1 MRELLLKTG
10 RHGLAFSTSLLLSR
24 MVGFVLV
31 PFLTKELPKA
41 DFGVVDSLALAGQV
55 IALVAAQGIPPAVF
69 RAYSYTAASAAE
81 RRAAIVTGFRYTGL
95 STLVLGLTC
104 ALFAAPLAGALGGD
118 RSFAPLFLMVLAT
131 YWCSNVRNVCAAVL
145 RAEFRTKEFLTVHC
159 GEFLLCVALNVY
171 FVLILK
177 TGLCGIIY
185 SNLIGAVAALVLAVC
200 FVPQVLGAA
209 FDRRLLREM
218 LVFGL
223 PLVPGSLALWLLDFT
238 DRFCFLWLLPQ
249 REALDL
255 IGLYGRGVLFASIL
269 QAVLIM
275 PLTSLWPNV
284 FYDLAKSEHG
294 HRNIGRCAS
303 YYAAVSCFLGVGLG
317 AVSRPIVALMTAP
330 EYHKA
335 WVVVPV
341 LSFGIVLLGA
351 SKVTEV
357 GFYISGR
364 TRRLPFLVFG
374 AVLANAA
381 LNLALIPRF
390 GISGAAWA
398 SACAYAVLVV
408 IMGGCGARH
417 YRIDYEWRRL
427 LKTALVAALVL
438 AACLLLPYP
447 GDASAGRVLADLLL
461 RGTLA
466 ALLFPALLLA
476 VGFLD
481 AEERQILRQAL
492 HRC

>member
-10 RHGLAFSTSLLLSR
+10 RHGMAFSVSLLLSR

-31 PFLTKELPKA
+31 PFLTRELPKA
-41 DFGVVDSLALAGQV
+41 DFGVVDNLALAGQV
-55 IALVAAQGIPPAVF
+55 IALLAAQGIPPAVF
-69 RAYSYTAASAAE
+69 RAYSYTATSAAE

-95 STLVLGLTC
+95 STLVLGLAC
-104 ALFAAPLAGALGGD
+104 ALFAAPFAGALGGD
-118 RSFAPLFLMVLAT
+118 RSFAPLFLMVLGT

-145 RAEFRTKEFLTVHC
+145 RAEFRTKEFLAVHC

-171 FVLILK
+171 FVLMLK
-177 TGLCGIIY
+177 TGLHGIIY
-185 SNLIGAVAALVLAVC
+185 SNLIGAVASLLLAVC

-209 FDRRLLREM
+209 FDRRLLRDM

-223 PLVPGSLALWLLDFT
+223 PLVPGSLALWLLDYM
-238 DRFCFLWLLPQ
+238 DRICFLWLLPKQ
-249 REALDL
+249 EALDL
-255 IGLYGRGVLFASIL
+255 IGLYGRGALFASIL
-269 QAVLIM
+269 QAVLIL

-284 FYDLAKSEHG
+284 FYDLAKRESG
-294 HRNIGRCAS
+294 HQNIGRCAS
-303 YYAAVSCFLGVGLG
+303 YYAGVAAFLGVGLG

-330 EYHKA
+330 EYHRVWA
-335 WVVVPV
+335 VVPV

-351 SKVTEV
+351 SKMTEV

-364 TRRLPFLVFG
+364 TRWLPLLVFL
-374 AVLANAA
+374 AVLVNVL
-381 LNLALIPRF
+381 LNLMLIPRF
-390 GISGAAWA
+390 GVSGAAW
-398 SACAYAVLVV
+398 SSVSAYAFLVV

-427 LKTALVAALVL
+427 FKVALVAALVL

-447 GDASAGRVLADLLL
+447 GDASTGRLLADLLL

-466 ALLFPALLLA
+466 AVLFPALLLA
-476 VGFLD
+476 AGFLD

-492 HRC
+492 RRH